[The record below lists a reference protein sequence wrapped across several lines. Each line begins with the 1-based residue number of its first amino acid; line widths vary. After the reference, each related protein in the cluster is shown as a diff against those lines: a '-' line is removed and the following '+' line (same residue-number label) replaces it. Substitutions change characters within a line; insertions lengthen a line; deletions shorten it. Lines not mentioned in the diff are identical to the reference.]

1 MLGFAAVDRRSETV
15 AIWLVSR
22 TDPTEASS
30 TNAVVVDLAG
40 EHALKKVHSLT
51 RERVVIAT
59 PGSDLTGLPISD
71 GHPTALLGE
80 FIDATRTHQ
89 RAIVEAVRSY
99 AASRKGQ
106 KLVEPTFPAEPQL
119 PENWPETCQDR
130 ALELAG
136 LVGRAWT
143 NWLVSDGER
152 LRRTTQP
159 RTGRTPWI
167 MPGELNQPEL
177 LALPPALAEKLR
189 PEPVGPFPG

>member
-1 MLGFAAVDRRSETV
+1 MLGFAAVDRRSDALAV
-15 AIWLVSR
+15 WLISR

-30 TNAVVVDLAG
+30 TNAVVVDLAD
-40 EHALKKVHSLT
+40 ENARRKVHSLT
-51 RERVVIAT
+51 CDRIVVAT
-59 PGSDLTGLPISD
+59 PGSDLAGLPVSG
-71 GHPTALLGE
+71 GHPASLLEE
-80 FIDATRTHQ
+80 FIDATRAHQ
-89 RAIVEAVRSY
+89 LAIVSAVRSY

-106 KLVEPTFPAEPQL
+106 KLVEPAFPAVPLL
-119 PENWPETCQDR
+119 PDDWPEAPVERT
-130 ALELAG
+130 LELAH
-136 LVGRAWT
+136 LLERAWT